1 MSKNTKKFYKTMY
14 GTENGK
20 RIGKYGNVTYESN
33 KRRDRKE
40 KGYDPDPTG
49 IYSYEDWI

>member
-1 MSKNTKKFYKTMY
+1 MAKYTKRFYKTMY

-20 RIGKYGNVTYESN
+20 RIGKYGKVTYESN
-33 KRRDRKE
+33 RRRDRKG
-40 KGYDPDPTG
+40 KYYDTDPTG

>member
-1 MSKNTKKFYKTMY
+1 MAKKSKRFYKTMY

-20 RIGKYGNVTYESN
+20 RVGKYGNVTYESN
-33 KRRDRKE
+33 RRRDRGKS
-40 KGYDPDPTG
+40 YDPDPTG